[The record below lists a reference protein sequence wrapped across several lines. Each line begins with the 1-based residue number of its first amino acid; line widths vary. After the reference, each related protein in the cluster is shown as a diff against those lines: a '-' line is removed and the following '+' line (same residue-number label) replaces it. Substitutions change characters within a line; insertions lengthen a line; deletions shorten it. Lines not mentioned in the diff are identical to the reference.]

1 MNGNTHPAA
10 GNGFRKHSLALAI
23 GLTMAVTTVFGASMA
38 QAATWDVSIT
48 NLTNGNHF
56 TPLLVTAH
64 DSGTHLFQ
72 AGMSASTALQAM
84 AECGDLSGLTAIHAV
99 DADTIENPAGGLLA
113 PAATSTS
120 AMLDTDGSSN
130 TQLSVVAM
138 MLPTNDAFVGLDN
151 LHVPTA
157 AGTYTYYLNAYDA
170 GTEANSELLD
180 TSGCAPG
187 MAGIPGAPSGG
198 DGVNG
203 TGVSAADSNT
213 NVHVHRGVLGD
224 SDTMGG
230 SSDLDSSIHRWQN
243 PVAKITVTVTP

>member
-1 MNGNTHPAA
+1 MKGNTHPAA
-10 GNGFRKHSLALAI
+10 RNGFRKHSLALAI
-23 GLTMAVTTVFGASMA
+23 GFTTVFGASMA
-38 QAATWDVSIT
+38 QAATWDVAIT

-64 DSGTHLFQ
+64 DSSTHLFQ
-72 AGMSASTALQAM
+72 AGMSASAALQAM
-84 AECGDLSGLTAIHAV
+84 AECGDLSGLTAIHAA
-99 DADTIENPAGGLLA
+99 DADTIANPAAGLLA
-113 PAATSTS
+113 PAASTA

-151 LHVPTA
+151 LQVPTA

-203 TGVSAADSNT
+203 TGVSAADGNT

-230 SSDLDSSIHRWQN
+230 NSDLDSSIHRWQN